1 MTLMGSYCFRRF
13 HDKQSFPSE
22 EGTLVLT
29 MKVPS
34 ALRKGGNLA
43 AHCHGGRE
51 KIVQAVSFLSYFLLT
66 LPVLG
71 CLLIFMVYQM
81 FKNANAATAQET
93 RSLRIR
99 SCLLDGQMVIS
110 HDKMPSLS
118 HRRNLHDKFQLFLS
132 SLHKTREIFWYLKL
146 MIILLN
152 LGGSS

>member
-51 KIVQAVSFLSYFLLT
+51 KIVQAVSFLSYFVNIASSWLFFDIH
-66 LPVLG
+66 G
-71 CLLIFMVYQM
+71 
-81 FKNANAATAQET
+81 
-93 RSLRIR
+93 
-99 SCLLDGQMVIS
+99 LLDV
-110 HDKMPSLS
+110 
-118 HRRNLHDKFQLFLS
+118 
-132 SLHKTREIFWYLKL
+132 
-146 MIILLN
+146 
-152 LGGSS
+152 